1 MELNE
6 LIDSIESL
14 YSKEQQKEILE
25 YFWKAEKESH
35 IPNSPLLFD
44 LIDKDFL
51 KISEKK
57 YIESRLEKYF
67 TAHNIERISDK
78 KEFIFNQLPDLKG
91 LVRGKNTSY
100 DDTIDF
106 ISKNY
111 YELFDKLLVDF
122 KIYSFGDIVG
132 EHGHNLALYFYRTV
146 GNGSCYKFNY
156 KTDEYELKDDEV
168 IHIMQ
173 ERGYKFEKPTGDP
186 RVITMKLN
194 FSDAIRKCENTYYK
208 ELVKQFL
215 VTLFK
220 ALIAFYKAIFKAL
233 FKIK

>member
-25 YFWKAEKESH
+25 LFWKAEKESH
-35 IPNSPLLFD
+35 IPDSPLLFD
-44 LIDKDFL
+44 LIDKSFL
-51 KISEKK
+51 KISDKK
-57 YIESRLEKYF
+57 HIEYRLEKYF
-67 TAHNIERISDK
+67 DKNNITSVSAK
-78 KEFIFNQLPDLKG
+78 KKFIFNHLPNLKG
-91 LVRGKNTSY
+91 LARGRNTSY

-106 ISKNY
+106 ISTNY
-111 YELFDKLLVDF
+111 YDLFDEILNDF
-122 KIYSFGDIVG
+122 KTYSFGDIIG
-132 EHGHNLALYFYRTV
+132 KNGHNLALYLYRTV

-173 ERGYKFEKPTGDP
+173 ERGYKFEKPTGGPQVLAVKID
-186 RVITMKLN
+186 M
-194 FSDAIRKCENTYYK
+194 SDAIRRCKNTYYK
-208 ELVKQFL
+208 ELIKQFF

-220 ALIAFYKAIFKAL
+220 TLIAFYKAIFKAL
-233 FKIK
+233 FRIK